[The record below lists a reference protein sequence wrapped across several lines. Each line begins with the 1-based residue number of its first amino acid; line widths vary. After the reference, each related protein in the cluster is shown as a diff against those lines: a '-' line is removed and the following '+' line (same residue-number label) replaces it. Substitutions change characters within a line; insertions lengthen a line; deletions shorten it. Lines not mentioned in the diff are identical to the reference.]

1 MVSFLG
7 CFYQLPE
14 KPAEMERARANVGD
28 ASLADTGFMAIA
40 TLILTQGMVSAVI
53 KGEEDGNTKN
63 PLTPGGVV

>member
-1 MVSFLG
+1 
-7 CFYQLPE
+7 
-14 KPAEMERARANVGD
+14 MERARANVGD